1 MLLNKKSNDTEYNK
15 QNSISYLFNFLI
27 INDLVGS
34 ILNYT
39 FKMTKNTKVNS
50 AILIIGNEILS
61 GRTQDTNTSTLATW
75 LNSIGVKVG
84 EVRVIPDIEKTIIDT
99 LNTLRTTYDY
109 VFTTGGIGPT
119 HDDITAES
127 VSKAFGLKYEIHKE
141 AYKILEAYYKPGE
154 FNEGRQKMVWMP
166 ENANLILNPTSG
178 APGFN
183 VENVFCLPGVPSI
196 LKSMLGG
203 LTNRIVGGKPILSL
217 TISLRT
223 VESEIANALTKVQDD
238 NKDVE
243 IGSYPFFQ
251 AGKLGVSIV
260 IRSEEQ
266 LKIDNCNS
274 QILKFVNAKKIE
286 VVER

>member
-1 MLLNKKSNDTEYNK
+1 
-15 QNSISYLFNFLI
+15 
-27 INDLVGS
+27 
-34 ILNYT
+34 
-39 FKMTKNTKVNS
+39 MTKNTKVNA

-61 GRTQDTNTSTLATW
+61 GRTQDTNTMSIALW
-75 LNSIGVKVG
+75 LNSIGVKVN
-84 EVRVIPDIEKTIIDT
+84 EVRVIPDIESTII
-99 LNTLRTTYDY
+99 NTVNHLRQINDY

-119 HDDITAES
+119 HDDITAQS
-127 VSKAFGLKYEIHKE
+127 ISKAFKLEYEIHKE
-141 AYKILEAYYKPGE
+141 AFKILEDYYKVGE

-166 ENANLILNPTSG
+166 RNANLILNPTSG

-203 LTNRIVGGKPILSL
+203 LKNRIVGGNPILSH

-223 VESEIANALTKVQDD
+223 VESEIAKSLTDVQDN
-238 NKDVE
+238 NKDLE

-260 IRSEEQ
+260 LRSEDQ
-266 LKIDNCNS
+266 SKINKCS
-274 QILKFVNAKKIE
+274 KEILKFIEEKKIK
-286 VVER
+286 VVDR

>member
-1 MLLNKKSNDTEYNK
+1 
-15 QNSISYLFNFLI
+15 
-27 INDLVGS
+27 
-34 ILNYT
+34 
-39 FKMTKNTKVNS
+39 MTKNTKVNA

-61 GRTQDTNTSTLATW
+61 GRTQDKNTSTLATW

-99 LNTLRTTYDY
+99 INLLRKNYDY

-127 VSKAFGLKYEIHKE
+127 ISKAFGLKYEIHQE
-141 AYKILEAYYKPGE
+141 AFKILEAYYKKGE

-166 ENANLILNPTSG
+166 QNANLILNPTSG

-203 LTNRIVGGKPILSL
+203 LKNRIVGGEPILSK

-223 VESEIANALTKVQDD
+223 VESEIAKSLTKVQE
-238 NKDVE
+238 NNQDVE

-260 IRSEEQ
+260 IRSEDQ
-266 LKIDNCNS
+266 SKIDSCNS
-274 QILKFVNAKKIE
+274 QILKFVNEKSIE
-286 VVER
+286 IVDR

>member
-1 MLLNKKSNDTEYNK
+1 MK
-15 QNSISYLFNFLI
+15 
-27 INDLVGS
+27 
-34 ILNYT
+34 
-39 FKMTKNTKVNS
+39 KNTKVS
-50 AILIIGNEILS
+50 AAILIIGNEILS
-61 GRTQDTNTSTLATW
+61 GRTQDTNTSTLAKW
-75 LNSIGVKVG
+75 LNSIGVQIT
-84 EVRVIPDIEKTIIDT
+84 EVRIIRDIEKEIINT
-99 LNTLRTTYDY
+99 LNFLRTNNDY

-119 HDDITAES
+119 HDDITAQS
-127 VSKAFGLKYEIHKE
+127 VAKAFGVNYEVHKE

-166 ENANLILNPTSG
+166 KNAKLILNPTSG

-183 VENVFCLPGVPSI
+183 IENVFCLPGVPSI

-203 LTNRIVGGKPILSL
+203 LKNDIVGGKPILSY

-223 VESEIANALTKVQDD
+223 VESEIANSLTKVQDK

-260 IRSEEQ
+260 IRSDDQ
-266 LKIDNCNS
+266 SKIDICNS
-274 QILKFVNAKKIE
+274 QILDFIKEKKIE
-286 VVER
+286 IVER

>member
-1 MLLNKKSNDTEYNK
+1 
-15 QNSISYLFNFLI
+15 
-27 INDLVGS
+27 
-34 ILNYT
+34 
-39 FKMTKNTKVNS
+39 MTKNKKVNA

-61 GRTQDTNTSTLATW
+61 GRTQDTNTTTIALW
-75 LNSIGVKVG
+75 LNSIGVKVQ
-84 EVRVIPDIEKTIIDT
+84 EVRVIPDIENIIIET
-99 LNTLRTTYDY
+99 VNHLRKVNDY

-119 HDDITAES
+119 HDDITAQS
-127 VSKAFGLKYEIHKE
+127 ISKAFSIKYEIHKE

-166 ENANLILNPTSG
+166 ENAKLILNPTSG

-203 LTNRIVGGKPILSL
+203 LKNRIVGGDPILSH

-223 VESEIANALTKVQDD
+223 VESEIADSLTKVQD
-238 NKDVE
+238 NNLDVE

-260 IRSEEQ
+260 IRSEDQ
-266 LKIDNCNS
+266 SKIDNCNS
-274 QILKFVNAKKIE
+274 QILKFVNEKKIE
-286 VVER
+286 VVDR

>member
-1 MLLNKKSNDTEYNK
+1 
-15 QNSISYLFNFLI
+15 
-27 INDLVGS
+27 
-34 ILNYT
+34 
-39 FKMTKNTKVNS
+39 MTKNIKVNA

-75 LNSIGVKVG
+75 LNSIGVKVA
-84 EVRVIPDIEKTIIDT
+84 EVRVIPDVEKKIVDT
-99 LNTLRTTYDY
+99 LNLLRKENDY

-127 VSKAFGLKYEIHKE
+127 VSKAFGLKYEINKE
-141 AYKILEAYYKPGE
+141 AFKILEAYYQPGE

-166 ENANLILNPTSG
+166 ENAKLILNPTSG

-203 LTNRIVGGKPILSL
+203 LKNKIVGGEPILSH
-217 TISLRT
+217 TISLKT
-223 VESEIANALTKVQDD
+223 VESEIAKSITQIQDQ
-238 NKDVE
+238 NKEVE
-243 IGSYPFFQ
+243 IGSYPFFH

-260 IRSEEQ
+260 IRSEDQ
-266 LKIDNCNS
+266 SKIDNCNS
-274 QILKFVNAKKIE
+274 QILEFVKEKKIE
-286 VVER
+286 VVDR

>member
-1 MLLNKKSNDTEYNK
+1 MNKNKK
-15 QNSISYLFNFLI
+15 
-27 INDLVGS
+27 
-34 ILNYT
+34 
-39 FKMTKNTKVNS
+39 VNA

-61 GRTQDTNTSTLATW
+61 GRTQDTNTSTIALW
-75 LNSIGVKVG
+75 LNSIGVKVQ
-84 EVRVIPDIEKTIIDT
+84 EVRVIPDIEDTIVET
-99 LNTLRTTYDY
+99 VNVLRKINDY
-109 VFTTGGIGPT
+109 LFTTGGIGPT
-119 HDDITAES
+119 HDDITAQS
-127 VSKAFGLKYEIHKE
+127 ISKAFKLNYEIHKE
-141 AYKILEAYYKPGE
+141 AFKILEAYYKPGE

-166 ENANLILNPTSG
+166 KEAKLILNPTSG

-203 LTNRIVGGKPILSL
+203 LTNSIVGGEPILSH

-223 VESEIANALTKVQDD
+223 VESEIANSLTKVQDN

-260 IRSEEQ
+260 IRSEKQSEIN
-266 LKIDNCNS
+266 KCSDE
-274 QILKFVNAKKIE
+274 ILSFVNEMKIE
-286 VVER
+286 VVKR

>member
-1 MLLNKKSNDTEYNK
+1 
-15 QNSISYLFNFLI
+15 
-27 INDLVGS
+27 
-34 ILNYT
+34 
-39 FKMTKNTKVNS
+39 MTKNTKVNA
-50 AILIIGNEILS
+50 AIFIIGNEILS

-84 EVRVIPDIEKTIIDT
+84 EVRVIPDTEKTIVDT
-99 LNTLRTTYDY
+99 LNLLRTNYDY

-119 HDDITAES
+119 HDDITAAS
-127 VSKAFGLKYEIHKE
+127 VSKVFGLKYEIHKE
-141 AYKILEAYYKPGE
+141 AFKILESYYKLGE

-178 APGFN
+178 APGFS

-203 LTNRIVGGKPILSL
+203 LTNSIVGGEPILSL

-238 NKDVE
+238 NNDVE

-260 IRSEEQ
+260 IRSEDQ
-266 LKIDNCNS
+266 FKIDNCNS
-274 QILKFVNAKKIE
+274 QILEFVNEKKIE
-286 VVER
+286 VVDR